1 MFVLIRRQDFYT
13 HINYRL
19 LSQLG
24 TRSEIGRT
32 KNENK
37 SPAAEKEVQKIETEI
52 KQLLPEG
59 GPISQVTL
67 AISTSNLNFKIRL
80 NGLSAFEMS
89 TKRDQFTG
97 NDLNFNDKILLQI
110 VKK

>member
-13 HINYRL
+13 RINYRL

-24 TRSEIGRT
+24 IRSEIGRT

-59 GPISQVTL
+59 GPISQVTS
-67 AISTSNLNFKIRL
+67 ISTSNLNFKIKL